1 MMRAMLLLLLL
12 RRGSGGEFQDRLAA
26 ALDASLHKYPAVAN
40 RTEDAARYL
49 ARVLWMRKF
58 SVLVYE
64 GKVVVDRRLLEGDK
78 AAKHAAFVAS
88 AAARG
93 PLPNGAYFFSGD
105 STGRCEA
112 DAPDH
117 AVPSPCLVIAKV
129 SGHAMR
135 GVLTPNPYYEDLDA
149 WAAVRARVRGAA
161 AAKPFRDREPVA
173 FWRGHL
179 ADSWHVVG
187 DPCAA
192 EAGNHARLAAV
203 AAGMERPDVL
213 DVKCVELAQCQ
224 PRDDRARPCPT
235 LPYTAAM
242 ARIRDAPAIAVG
254 GHVARENYTDY
265 RYLLNLP
272 GSTAGSY
279 SRNLNHLWAAGGV
292 VLLWRAPFVEWYF
305 PALAAGATHA
315 DVDTADVA
323 DVVAELERK
332 PWRVR
337 QLLAGAAR
345 VDDELVCPA
354 CLRDYYVAA
363 LRKLRKRFKLAKIL
377 DEPCLAELFFENAN
391 CTGLHLVEVTHVHAN
406 RVRESRLPGR
416 GCAALAQLARHRC
429 VEKGKDRRVRVR
441 AAEHRG
447 VKAAIFKK
455 PKKES

>member
-93 PLPNGAYFFSGD
+93 PVPNGAYFFSGD

-135 GVLTPNPYYEDLDA
+135 GVLTPNPYYEDLA
-149 WAAVRARVRGAA
+149 SWAAVRARVRGAA
-161 AAKPFRDREPVA
+161 AARPFRDRKPVA

-203 AAGMERPDVL
+203 AAGTDRPDVL

-242 ARIRDAPAIAVG
+242 ARIRDAPALAVG
-254 GHVARENYTDY
+254 GFVARENYTDY

-315 DVDTADVA
+315 AVGAADVA

-363 LRKLRKRFKLAKIL
+363 LRKLRKRFKLAKML

-441 AAEHRG
+441 AAEHRA

-455 PKKES
+455 RKKES